1 MAASGRH
8 VSKILWAYIIELPQ
22 LVGGGGCVM
31 TYLHISMISNR
42 LAVNHKKTQLAAS
55 GRHLAKIL

>member
-22 LVGGGGCVM
+22 LVGGGGLCYDLPP
-31 TYLHISMISNR
+31 YLYD
-42 LAVNHKKTQLAAS
+42 L
-55 GRHLAKIL
+55 